1 MMENLM
7 NGNLREKASDAM
19 MRRMPAY
26 YRRLQELEALGFTVI
41 SSKELARR
49 MGLTDSQ
56 IRHDFN
62 AFGGF
67 GRRGRGY
74 TVELLRKSIGDILD
88 INRKHNMIIIGAG
101 NMGKALAQYK
111 GFGENG
117 FNLIGIFDADSELVS
132 KRFGG
137 ARVYA
142 INGLGKFLQKH
153 QVDIAVIATPANA
166 AQSLVEPLAQGG
178 VKGIWNFAALDI
190 TAPPEVVVNNVHLTD
205 SLMMLTFRMH
215 EKQVL
220 EENKS
225 WVSSEDK
232 E

>member
-1 MMENLM
+1 MKGLVSMTRLYN
-7 NGNLREKASDAM
+7 RRQRVSDAM
-19 MRRMPAY
+19 TRRLPAY
-26 YRRLQELEALGFTVI
+26 YRHLRLLEKRGVQYI
-41 SSKELARR
+41 SSRTLGEE

-88 INRKHNMIIIGAG
+88 INRKHDMIIIGSG

-117 FNLIGIFDADSELVS
+117 FNLAAMFDADSELVG

-142 INGLGKFLQKH
+142 VNGLSKYLQKH
-153 QVDIAVIATPANA
+153 PSDIAVIATPANA
-166 AQSLVEPLAQGG
+166 A
-178 VKGIWNFAALDI
+178 
-190 TAPPEVVVNNVHLTD
+190 
-205 SLMMLTFRMH
+205 SLMPNLAA
-215 EKQVL
+215 
-220 EENKS
+220 
-225 WVSSEDK
+225 
-232 E
+232 

>member
-1 MMENLM
+1 MSEIIDSN
-7 NGNLREKASDAM
+7 NPERASDAM
-19 MRRMPAY
+19 TRRIPAY
-26 YRRLQELEALGFTVI
+26 YRRLIELESLGFVVI

-74 TVELLRKSIGDILD
+74 NVELLRKAIGDILD
-88 INRKHNMIIIGAG
+88 VNGTHQLIIIGTG
-101 NMGKALAQYK
+101 NIGKALAQYK
-111 GFGENG
+111 GFTDHG
-117 FNLIGIFDADSELVS
+117 FKLTALFDADSALVGT
-132 KRFGG
+132 RFGG

-142 INGLGKFLQKH
+142 INGLPKYLQKH
-153 QVDIAVIATPANA
+153 PTDIAVICTPAGS
-166 AQSLVEPLAQGG
+166 AQDLVAPLVEGG
-178 VKGIWNFAALDI
+178 VKGIWNFAAVDLQ
-190 TAPPEVVVNNVHLTD
+190 APPEILVNNIHLTD
-205 SLMMLTFRMH
+205 SLMMLAFRLH

-225 WVSSEDK
+225 WVNE

>member
-1 MMENLM
+1 MTNKIPD
-7 NGNLREKASDAM
+7 RASDAM

-26 YRRLQELEALGFTVI
+26 YRQLRDLEALGFI
-41 SSKELARR
+41 DLSSKDLARR
-49 MGLTDSQ
+49 MHLTDSQ

-74 TVELLRKSIGDILD
+74 NVALLRRSIGDILD
-88 INRKHNMIIIGAG
+88 INRPHDVIIIGAG
-101 NMGKALAQYK
+101 NIGRALAQYK
-111 GFGENG
+111 GFPDSG
-117 FNLIGIFDADSELVS
+117 FRLKAIFDSDPELVGKKISGVKVFNISSLS
-132 KRFGG
+132 KYL
-137 ARVYA
+137 V
-142 INGLGKFLQKH
+142 KSPT
-153 QVDIAVIATPANA
+153 DIAIICTPGDK
-166 AQSLVEPLAQGG
+166 AQALVEPLAAGG
-178 VKGIWNFAALDI
+178 IKGIWNFATVDLV
-190 TAPPEVVVNNVHLTD
+190 APEHVKVSNIHLTD

-225 WVSSEDK
+225 WVSNEDK

>member
-1 MMENLM
+1 MMEEM
-7 NGNLREKASDAM
+7 NINEKERASDAM

-26 YRRLQELEALGFTVI
+26 YRRLQELEGLGFTVI

-88 INRKHNMIIIGAG
+88 INRKHDMIIIGSG

-117 FNLIGIFDADSELVS
+117 FNLAAMFDADSELVG

-142 INGLGKFLQKH
+142 INGLAKYLQKH
-153 QVDIAVIATPANA
+153 PADIAVIATPANA
-166 AQSLVEPLAQGG
+166 AQSLVEPLVQGG
-178 VKGIWNFAALDI
+178 VKGIWNFAAVDV
-190 TAPPEVVVNNVHLTD
+190 TAPPEIVVNNVHLTD

-215 EKQVL
+215 EKVVL

-225 WVSSEDK
+225 WVSSE

>member
-1 MMENLM
+1 MSEIIDRN
-7 NGNLREKASDAM
+7 NNPGRASDAM
-19 MRRMPAY
+19 TRRMPAY
-26 YRRLQELEALGFTVI
+26 YRRLLELENLGFLVI

-74 TVELLRKSIGDILD
+74 NVELLRKAIGDILD
-88 INRKHNMIIIGAG
+88 INREHNLIIIGIG

-111 GFGENG
+111 GFSEHS
-117 FNLIGIFDADSELVS
+117 FKLMALFDANSELVG

-142 INGLGKFLQKH
+142 INGLAKYLQKNPT
-153 QVDIAVIATPANA
+153 DIAVICTPAA
-166 AQSLVEPLAQGG
+166 GAQELVEPLAAGG
-178 VKGIWNFAALDI
+178 VKGIWNFAAVDLQ
-190 TAPPEVVVNNVHLTD
+190 APDSILVNNVHLTD
-205 SLMMLTFRMH
+205 SLMMLAFRMH

-220 EENKS
+220 EEDKS
-225 WVSSEDK
+225 WISE
-232 E
+232 

>member
-1 MMENLM
+1 MEDLM
-7 NGNLREKASDAM
+7 DRNSNERASDAM

-26 YRRLQELEALGFTVI
+26 YRRLQELESLGFTVI

-88 INRKHNMIIIGAG
+88 INRKHDMIIIGAG

-111 GFGENG
+111 GFNENG
-117 FNLIGIFDADSELVS
+117 FNLAAMFDADSELVG

-137 ARVYA
+137 SRVYA
-142 INGLGKFLQKH
+142 INGLSKYLQKH
-153 QVDIAVIATPANA
+153 PADVAIICTPANA
-166 AQSLVEPLAQGG
+166 AQTLVEPLVQGG
-178 VKGIWNFAALDI
+178 VKGIWNFAAIDV

-220 EENKS
+220 EDNTS
-225 WVSSEDK
+225 WVVTE

>member
-1 MMENLM
+1 MSEIIDRSNPE
-7 NGNLREKASDAM
+7 RASDAM
-19 MRRMPAY
+19 TRRMPAY
-26 YRRLQELEALGFTVI
+26 YRRLLELENLGFLVI

-74 TVELLRKSIGDILD
+74 NVELLRKAIGDILD
-88 INRKHNMIIIGAG
+88 INNPHPMIIIGIG

-111 GFGENG
+111 GFSEHS
-117 FNLIGIFDADSELVS
+117 FKLMALFDANSELVG

-142 INGLGKFLQKH
+142 INGLAKYLQKH
-153 QVDIAVIATPANA
+153 PTDIAVICTPPTG
-166 AQSLVEPLAQGG
+166 AQELVEPLAAGG
-178 VKGIWNFAALDI
+178 IKGIWNFAAVDLQ
-190 TAPPEVVVNNVHLTD
+190 APPEVLVNNVHLTD
-205 SLMMLTFRMH
+205 SLMMLAFRMH

-225 WVSSEDK
+225 WVTE
-232 E
+232 

>member
-1 MMENLM
+1 MSEIIDRN
-7 NGNLREKASDAM
+7 NNPGRVSDAM
-19 MRRMPAY
+19 TRRMPAY
-26 YRRLQELEALGFTVI
+26 YRRLLELENLGFLVI

-74 TVELLRKSIGDILD
+74 NVELLRKAIGDILD
-88 INRKHNMIIIGAG
+88 INREHNLIIIGIG

-111 GFGENG
+111 GFSEHS
-117 FNLIGIFDADSELVS
+117 FKLMALFDANSELVG

-142 INGLGKFLQKH
+142 INGLAKYLQKNPT
-153 QVDIAVIATPANA
+153 DIAVICTPAA
-166 AQSLVEPLAQGG
+166 GAQELVEPLAAGG
-178 VKGIWNFAALDI
+178 VKGIWNFAAVDLQ
-190 TAPPEVVVNNVHLTD
+190 APDSILVNNVHLTD
-205 SLMMLTFRMH
+205 SLMMLAFRMH

-220 EENKS
+220 EEDKS
-225 WVSSEDK
+225 WISE
-232 E
+232 

>member
-1 MMENLM
+1 MSEIIDSNHPD
-7 NGNLREKASDAM
+7 RASDAM
-19 MRRMPAY
+19 TRRIPAY
-26 YRRLQELEALGFTVI
+26 YRRLTELENLGFVVI

-74 TVELLRKSIGDILD
+74 NVELLRKSIGDILD
-88 INRKHNMIIIGAG
+88 INRPHNAIIIGVG
-101 NMGKALAQYK
+101 NIGKALAQYK
-111 GFGENG
+111 GFADHG
-117 FNLIGIFDADSELVS
+117 FKITALFDADPELVG

-142 INGLGKFLQKH
+142 VSGLLKYLQKH
-153 QVDIAVIATPANA
+153 ETDIALICTPAGS
-166 AQSLVEPLAQGG
+166 AQELVQPLSDGG
-178 VKGIWNFAALDI
+178 VKGIWNFAAIDLQS
-190 TAPPEVVVNNVHLTD
+190 PPEVLVNNVHLTD
-205 SLMMLTFRMH
+205 SLMMLAFRLH

-220 EENKS
+220 EENKT
-225 WVSSEDK
+225 WINE
-232 E
+232 

>member
-1 MMENLM
+1 MSEIIDRSNPE
-7 NGNLREKASDAM
+7 RASDAM
-19 MRRMPAY
+19 TRRMPAY
-26 YRRLQELEALGFTVI
+26 YRRLSELENLGFLVI

-74 TVELLRKSIGDILD
+74 NVELLRKAIGDILG
-88 INRKHNMIIIGAG
+88 INRPHQVIIIGIG
-101 NMGKALAQYK
+101 NVGKALAHYK
-111 GFGENG
+111 GFGEHG
-117 FNLIGIFDADSELVS
+117 FKVMALFDANSELVG

-142 INGLGKFLQKH
+142 INGLAKYLQKH
-153 QVDIAVIATPANA
+153 PTDIAVVCTPSAS
-166 AQSLVEPLAQGG
+166 AQELVEPLAAGG
-178 VKGIWNFAALDI
+178 IKGIWNFAAVDLQ
-190 TAPPEVVVNNVHLTD
+190 APPEVLVNNVHLTD
-205 SLMMLTFRMH
+205 SLMMLAFRMH

-220 EENKS
+220 EEDQS
-225 WVSSEDK
+225 WVSE
-232 E
+232 